1 MVYIRN
7 FLPFLGLF
15 QFPPVLSY
23 EKIFKGVS
31 QYYVG
36 IAETA
41 LHFSFLANQRNY
53 YVGAL

>member
-23 EKIFKGVS
+23 EKIFKRVS

-41 LHFSFLANQRNY
+41 LHISFLANQKNY